1 MVMLTQF
8 ALQYKVI
15 VPLAGTHV
23 LLDGV
28 LFPLFTVVTALVA
41 GSGYIIND
49 IFDYQADKLNKPEKC
64 YIPEFITIKQA
75 WIYYFILVLAGFI
88 IAAYIAVNTQTIFYL
103 GLYPLS
109 VLLLYL
115 YSARFKSTI
124 LTGNILVS
132 LFIAGVTGVV
142 FLAQSLYPGQDL
154 TTAHILTELCV
165 LIMTLSF
172 LLNLMR
178 EIVKDL
184 EDMEGDSATGLK
196 TIATGLPAQRIK
208 IWLNALIIFTI
219 ILVIIWLWYSA
230 MAAGFVVRVYF
241 LIFITAPLIL
251 MIQKIKAARIKRDYG
266 KISQLSK
273 LIMLAGILSI
283 FIITAQL

>member
-1 MVMLTQF
+1 MLTQF

-64 YIPEFITIKQA
+64 YIPEFITTKQA
-75 WIYYFILVLAGFI
+75 WIYFFILVLAGFI
-88 IAAYIAVNTQTIFYL
+88 IAAYIAVTTQTIFYL

-109 VLLLYL
+109 VILLYL

-124 LTGNILVS
+124 LAGNILVS
-132 LFIAGVTGVV
+132 LFIACVTGVV
-142 FLAQSLYPGQDL
+142 FLAQSLYPGQDR
-154 TTAHILTELCV
+154 TTAHILTELCA

-172 LLNLMR
+172 LLNLIR

-184 EDMEGDSATGLK
+184 EDIEGDSATGLK
-196 TIATGLPAQRIK
+196 TIATGMPAQRIK
-208 IWLNALIIFTI
+208 IWLNALIICTL
-219 ILVIIWLWYSA
+219 ILVIVWLWHSA
-230 MAAGFVVRVYF
+230 MASGFMVRVYF

>member
-1 MVMLTQF
+1 MVILTQS

-23 LLDGV
+23 LLEGI
-28 LFPLFTVVTALVA
+28 LFPLFTAVTALVA
-41 GSGYIIND
+41 GSGYLIND
-49 IFDYQADKLNKPEKC
+49 IFDCKTDKLNKPDKS
-64 YIPEFITIKQA
+64 YIPEFINIKQA
-75 WIYYFILVLAGFI
+75 WIYYFILVLAGFM

-109 VLLLYL
+109 VILLYL

-124 LTGNILVS
+124 LAGNILVS

-142 FLAQSLYPGQDL
+142 FLAQSLYPDQDH
-154 TTAHILTELCV
+154 TTTHTLTELCV

-172 LLNLMR
+172 LLNLVR

-184 EDMEGDSATGLK
+184 EDIEGDKAMGLN
-196 TIATGLPAQRIK
+196 TIATGIPAQRIK
-208 IWLNALIIFTI
+208 IWLNALIFCTI
-219 ILVIIWLWYSA
+219 ILVIIWLWHSA
-230 MAAGFVVRVYF
+230 IAAGFMVRVYF
-241 LIFITAPLIL
+241 LIFIAAPLIL
-251 MIQKIKAARIKRDYG
+251 MIQKIKAARIKRDYA
-266 KISQLSK
+266 KLSQLSK